1 MKTLIT
7 VILPLVG
14 IFLMAFGIQ
23 FLFNIDWKWLIVVL
37 YAIDQLIP
45 ESDDIQSKDS

>member
-23 FLFNIDWKWLIVVL
+23 FLFNVDWKWMIVVL
-37 YAIDQLIP
+37 YVADHLKLP
-45 ESDDIQSKDS
+45 ADDIQTEDI

>member
-23 FLFNIDWKWLIVVL
+23 FLFNVDWKWLLVVIYVIDNL
-37 YAIDQLIP
+37 YPTA
-45 ESDDIQSKDS
+45 DDIQTEDS